1 MQGSLTRWMGLRTED
16 IRKLWMMLPIFY
28 FSGIAE
34 SLNYTAFMALFNQRF
49 GVQYLPYIYIAEAA
63 IMPLEGWLLA
73 KLANRLPKAKM
84 MTTLYLLMIGLLVL
98 NGAVLLGFKLGGIDF
113 RYYYPILFISS
124 NFVVR
129 QLTLLLWSTAFD
141 LCPTQQAKRL
151 MPVFIASTT
160 TGGITAGLIAHQI
173 GKLLGTEAVYA
184 LAPVLMVF
192 GFVFFRKAL
201 ARYLVPLTLKVDLR
215 LKSQSGKDIA
225 EEEKQLPAG
234 YYAKQMLSSP
244 FLLCAVALMTLMPA
258 VYFMIEY
265 QYFTAAEAKFPL
277 EGDLTSF
284 YGLITAIQFTF
295 CLLLQTVSTRLMNW
309 LGASNMLLAITVLF
323 FGGFGLTAL
332 FINQSVGLALVSGSY
347 AVFYILLYYIAEPCY
362 QLFFKMIPI
371 SKRDG
376 YRYFAQGVAASG
388 GILIGS
394 LLSLLH
400 SFGLIQLS
408 LLAWLGVGLAVIL
421 VFVAWY
427 GRHLYIRELVKSVQS
442 LHADLSEIAESFIGG
457 IRSSKALSA
466 MLDYLKHPNDYVR
479 ELALEVIGKAKDSAF
494 LPHLIGMIG
503 EESSRIRI
511 AVLRAMNLQS
521 ATIQDLVQV
530 ASFLEDEDP
539 EVRAESVKLISK
551 ATHLRSQSHF
561 FIRVKLLDNHPKV
574 VHEGVKALYALES
587 EESYQACDEA
597 IIKMLDNGGEW
608 AVYGCHTVADLKLEA
623 YSAWVLSLLEDHRP
637 AVKVAAAACLGKLR
651 HVEAIP
657 LLLSMVP
664 LADQELRKAILQA
677 LVDMGDTALPA
688 LNDSVN
694 HANPFI
700 WNAAVTALA
709 ELLDE
714 NKLRTQ
720 LVDPCVNRMLAST
733 QERALPEALLQLGM
747 KGLAELANQRCAELH
762 NALVG
767 GAWAVMAQFVDER
780 IVATLREAIKDESEE
795 VRENAL
801 EVLAEGLGDRK
812 LALALLELLKQGTA
826 GSDAAMTEPLVLL
839 QEAARWSDDWLK
851 DIAVYA
857 LSSLERDEMRE
868 ERKFLTMLDKVI
880 FLKQVSLFADLS
892 VDELGLIAGIAT
904 EEVHEDLT
912 YLLRRG
918 QSNSAMYLIIEGNVE
933 LSNETGVG
941 ETGTIGV
948 LGPKQ
953 AFGETTALDG
963 SPSSITAQAIFD
975 EVRVLALQGE
985 SLSRLV
991 RLYPEIGIGLLHA
1004 SSARVRLLENML
1016 LKMA

>member
-1 MQGSLTRWMGLRTED
+1 MGLRTED

-49 GVQYLPYIYIAEAA
+49 GVQYLPYIYIVEAA

-84 MTTLYLLMIGLLVL
+84 MTTLYLIMIGLLLL

-113 RYYYPILFISS
+113 RYYYPILFLSS

-192 GFVFFRKAL
+192 GFIFFRKAL
-201 ARYLVPLTLKVDLR
+201 ARYLVPLTLKEDKR
-215 LKSQSGKDIA
+215 LKAQGELSPS
-225 EEEKQLPAG
+225 EEKQQPAG

-244 FLLCAVALMTLMPA
+244 FLLCAIALMTLMPA

-265 QYFTAAEAKFPL
+265 QYFTVAESKFPK

-284 YGLITAIQFTF
+284 YGLITAIQFTI

-309 LGASNMLLAITVLF
+309 LGASNMLLAITVIFL
-323 FGGFGLTAL
+323 GGFGLTAL
-332 FINQSVGLALVSGSY
+332 FLNQSLGLVMVSGSY

-362 QLFFKMIPI
+362 QLFFKMMPI
-371 SKRDG
+371 GKRDG

-408 LLAWLGVGLAVIL
+408 PLAWVGVVVAAIL
-421 VFVAWY
+421 VVVAWF
-427 GRHLYIRELVKSVQS
+427 GRNLYIRELVKSVQS
-442 LHADLSEIAESFIGG
+442 LHADLSDIADSFIGG
-457 IRSSKALSA
+457 IRSSKALSS
-466 MLDYLKHPNDYVR
+466 MLGYLKHPNDYVR

-494 LPHLIGMIG
+494 LPQLIGMIG

-511 AVLRAMNLQS
+511 AVLRAMNLQG

-551 ATHLRSQSHF
+551 ATHLKSQSHF

-608 AVYGCHTVADLKLEA
+608 AVYGCHTVADLKLDS
-623 YSAWVLSLLEDHRP
+623 YSAWVLSLLDDHRP
-637 AVKVAAAACLGKLR
+637 AVKVAAAHCIGKLQQ
-651 HVEAIP
+651 EDAIP
-657 LLLSMVP
+657 HLLSMVP
-664 LADQELRKAILQA
+664 LADQELRKAILEA
-677 LVDMGDTALPA
+677 FVDMGAKALPA
-688 LNDSVN
+688 LLNGVN
-694 HANPFI
+694 HVNPFI
-700 WNAAVTALA
+700 WNSAVTALA

-714 NKLRTQ
+714 SKLRSE
-720 LVDPCVNRMLAST
+720 LVDRCVSRMLAST
-733 QERALPEALLQLGM
+733 QERALPAALQELGM
-747 KGLAELANQRCAELH
+747 QGLAELANQRCEELH

-767 GAWAVMAQFVDER
+767 GAWAVMAKFVDER
-780 IVATLREAIKDESEE
+780 VVTTLREATQDESDE
-795 VRENAL
+795 VRDNAL
-801 EVLAEGLGDRK
+801 EVLAEGLGDRR
-812 LALALLELLKQGTA
+812 LALALLELLKKETVRSSG
-826 GSDAAMTEPLVLL
+826 AMTEPLLIL
-839 QEAARWSDDWLK
+839 QEAKNWSDDWLR

-857 LSSLERDEMRE
+857 LSSLERADMKED
-868 ERKFLTMLDKVI
+868 RKFLTMLDKVI

-918 QSNSAMYLIIEGNVE
+918 ERNAAMYLIIEGNVE
-933 LSNETGVG
+933 LSNETGIG
-941 ETGTIGV
+941 ETVTIGV

-963 SPSSITAQAIFD
+963 SPSSITAQVIFD
-975 EVRVLALQGE
+975 EVRVLTLQGE

>member
-1 MQGSLTRWMGLRTED
+1 
-16 IRKLWMMLPIFY
+16 MMLPIFY

-49 GVQYLPYIYIAEAA
+49 GVQYLPYVYIVEAA
-63 IMPLEGWLLA
+63 IMPAEGWLLA
-73 KLANRLPKAKM
+73 KLTNWLPKAKM
-84 MTTLYLLMIGLLVL
+84 MTTLYLIMIGLLL
-98 NGAVLLGFKLGGIDF
+98 FNGVVLLGFKLGGIDF
-113 RYYYPILFISS
+113 RYYYPILFLSS

-151 MPVFIASTT
+151 MPAFIASTT
-160 TGGITAGLIAHQI
+160 IGGITAGLLAHEI
-173 GKLLGTEAVYA
+173 GKLFGTEAVYA
-184 LAPVLMVF
+184 LAPVLMVC
-192 GFVFFRKAL
+192 GYVFFRKAL
-201 ARYLVPLTLKVDLR
+201 ARYLAPLTIKEDKR
-215 LKSQSGKDIA
+215 LQAQGTANA
-225 EEEKQLPAG
+225 EEEIQPSG
-234 YYAKQMLSSP
+234 YYVKQILRSP

-265 QYFTAAEAKFPL
+265 QYFTAAEAHFPQ
-277 EGDLTSF
+277 ERDLTSF
-284 YGLITAIQFTF
+284 YGMITAIQFTF
-295 CLLLQTVSTRLMNW
+295 CLILQTVSTRLMNW
-309 LGASNMLLAITVLF
+309 LGASNMLLVITVIF

-332 FINQSVGLALVSGSY
+332 LLDQPVGLMMVSGSY

-362 QLFFKMIPI
+362 QLFFKMMPI
-371 SKRDG
+371 SQRDG
-376 YRYFAQGVAASG
+376 YRYFAQGLAASG

-394 LLSLLH
+394 LLSILH
-400 SFGLIQLS
+400 SFGWLALS
-408 LLAWLGVGLAVIL
+408 PLAWIGVIL
-421 VFVAWY
+421 SAVLVGVAWY

-442 LHADLSEIAESFIGG
+442 LHTDLSDIAASFIGG

-466 MLDYLKHPNDYVR
+466 MLGYLKHPNDYIR

-511 AVLRAMNLQS
+511 AVLRAMNLQG
-521 ATIQDLVQV
+521 ATVQDLVQV

-551 ATHLRSQSHF
+551 ATHLKSQSYF
-561 FIRVKLLDNHPKV
+561 FIRVKLLDTHPRV
-574 VHEGVKALYALES
+574 VHEGVKALYALKS

-608 AVYGCHTVADLKLEA
+608 AVYGCQTVADLKLDS
-623 YSAWVLSLLEDHRP
+623 YTAWVMSLLDDHRP
-637 AVKVAAAACLGKLR
+637 AVKVAAAHCLGKLR
-651 HVEAIP
+651 YVEAIP

-677 LVDMGDTALPA
+677 LIDIGYKGLAALFEG
-688 LNDSVN
+688 VN
-694 HANPFI
+694 HVNPFI
-700 WNAAVTALA
+700 WNASVTALA
-709 ELLDE
+709 ALLDE
-714 NKLRTQ
+714 NKLRTE
-720 LVDPCVNRMLAST
+720 LVERCVSRMLAST
-733 QERALPEALLQLGM
+733 QEKALPVALAKLGM
-747 KGLAELANQRCAELH
+747 NGLAELANQRCGELH
-762 NALVG
+762 KALVG
-767 GAWAVMAQFVDER
+767 GAWAVMIHLADER
-780 IVATLREAIKDESEE
+780 VVTTLREVIQDEDEE
-795 VRENAL
+795 VRENGL
-801 EVLAEGLGDRK
+801 EVLAEGLGDRR
-812 LALALLELLKQGTA
+812 LASALLALLKQGENSSGIDQA
-826 GSDAAMTEPLVLL
+826 EPLDILH
-839 QEAARWSDDWLK
+839 EAQLWSDKWLK
-851 DIAVYA
+851 DVAVYA
-857 LSSLERDEMRE
+857 LSTLERDEMKE
-868 ERKFLTMLDKVI
+868 DRKFLTMLDKVI

-904 EEVHEDLT
+904 EEVHADLT

-918 QSNSAMYLIIEGNVE
+918 ESNAAMYLIIEGNVE

-941 ETGTIGV
+941 EAVTIGV

-953 AFGETTALDG
+953 ALGETTALDG
-963 SPSSITAQAIFD
+963 TPSSITAQVIFD
-975 EVRVLALQGE
+975 EVRVLSLQGE

>member
-49 GVQYLPYIYIAEAA
+49 GVQYLPYIYIVEAA
-63 IMPLEGWLLA
+63 IMPLEGWFLA
-73 KLANRLPKAKM
+73 KLAERMPKARM
-84 MTTLYLLMIGLLVL
+84 MTTLYLIMIGLLLL
-98 NGAVLLGFKLGGIDF
+98 NGVVLLGFKLGGIDY
-113 RYYYPILFISS
+113 RYYYPILFLSS

-192 GFVFFRKAL
+192 GFLFFRKAL
-201 ARYLVPLTLKVDLR
+201 ARYLVPLTLKEDIR
-215 LKSQSGKDIA
+215 LKNQSSPGSVSD
-225 EEEKQLPAG
+225 EKQMPAG
-234 YYAKQMLSSP
+234 YYLKEMLRSP

-265 QYFTAAEAKFPL
+265 QYFTAAEAKFSA

-309 LGASNMLLAITVLF
+309 LGASNLLLAITIVF
-323 FGGFGLTAL
+323 FGGFGLTAMFMDESL
-332 FINQSVGLALVSGSY
+332 GLVMVSGSY

-400 SFGLIQLS
+400 SFGLIRLS
-408 LLAWLGVGLAVIL
+408 PLAWLGVGVAAIL
-421 VFVAWY
+421 ILVAWY

-442 LHADLSEIAESFIGG
+442 LHADLSDIAESFIGG

-466 MLDYLKHPNDYVR
+466 MLGYLKHPNDYVR
-479 ELALEVIGKAKDSAF
+479 ELALEVIGKAKDSVF

-539 EVRAESVKLISK
+539 EVRAESVKLISR

-608 AVYGCHTVADLKLEA
+608 AVYGCHTVADLKLETYA
-623 YSAWVLSLLEDHRP
+623 AWVLSLLDDHRP
-637 AVKVAAAACLGKLR
+637 AVKVAAAHCLGKLR

-664 LADQELRKAILQA
+664 MADQELRKAILQA
-677 LVDMGDTALPA
+677 FVDMEDNALPA
-688 LNDSVN
+688 LIDSVN

-714 NKLRTQ
+714 HRLRTE
-720 LVDPCVNRMLAST
+720 LVDRCVSRMLAST
-733 QERALPEALLQLGM
+733 QERALPAALEALGL

-767 GAWAVMAQFVDER
+767 GAWAVMAKFVDER
-780 IVATLREAIKDESEE
+780 VVATLREVTQDESEE
-795 VRENAL
+795 VRDNGL

-812 LALALLELLKQGTA
+812 LALALLELLKK
-826 GSDAAMTEPLVLL
+826 DAVNSHAEAAEPLQILK
-839 QEAARWSDDWLK
+839 EAAAWSDDWLK

-857 LSSLERDEMRE
+857 LSALERDEMKE

-933 LSNETGVG
+933 LSNETGSG

-963 SPSSITAQAIFD
+963 SPSSITAQVIFD

>member
-49 GVQYLPYIYIAEAA
+49 GVQYLPYIYIVEAA

-84 MTTLYLLMIGLLVL
+84 MNTLYLLMMGLLLV
-98 NGAVLLGFKLGGIDF
+98 NGAVLLGFKMVGVDF
-113 RYYYPILFISS
+113 RYYYPILFLSS

-151 MPVFIASTT
+151 MPMFIASTT
-160 TGGITAGLIAHQI
+160 TGGITAGLLAHQI
-173 GKLLGTEAVYA
+173 GKLLGTEAVYV

-192 GFVFFRKAL
+192 GFIFFRKAL
-201 ARYLVPLTLKVDLR
+201 ASYLVPLTLKEDKR
-215 LKSQSGKDIA
+215 LKTQGAASAG
-225 EEEKQLPAG
+225 EETQKPAR
-234 YYAKQMLSSP
+234 YYAKQMLRSP
-244 FLLCAVALMTLMPA
+244 FLLCAIALMTLMPA

-265 QYFTAAEAKFPL
+265 QYFTAAESKFPQ

-284 YGLITAIQFTF
+284 YGLITAIQFTI
-295 CLLLQTVSTRLMNW
+295 CLLLQTVATRLMNW

-323 FGGFGLTAL
+323 LGGFGLTAL
-332 FINQSVGLALVSGSY
+332 FINQSLGLVMVSGSY
-347 AVFYILLYYIAEPCY
+347 AVFYILLYYIAEPCF
-362 QLFFKMIPI
+362 QLFFKMMPI
-371 SKRDG
+371 GRRDG

-394 LLSLLH
+394 LVSLLH
-400 SFGLIQLS
+400 SFGLLHLS
-408 LLAWLGVGLAVIL
+408 SLAWVGVVEAAIL
-421 VFVAWY
+421 VLVAWY

-442 LHADLSEIAESFIGG
+442 LHVDLSDIAGSFIGG
-457 IRSSKALSA
+457 IRSSKALSS
-466 MLDYLKHPNDYVR
+466 MLGYLKHPNDYVR

-511 AVLRAMNLQS
+511 AVLRAMNLQG

-574 VHEGVKALYALES
+574 VHEGVKALYALQS

-597 IIKMLDNGGEW
+597 IIKMLDTGGEW
-608 AVYGCHTVADLKLEA
+608 AVYGCHTVADLKLDSYA
-623 YSAWVLSLLEDHRP
+623 AWVLSLLDDHRP
-637 AVKVAAAACLGKLR
+637 AVKVAAAHSIGKLK
-651 HVEAIP
+651 HVDAIP
-657 LLLSMVP
+657 VLLGMVP

-677 LVDMGDTALPA
+677 FVDMGDKALPA
-688 LNDSVN
+688 LLDSVN

-700 WNAAVTALA
+700 WNAVVSALA

-714 NKLRTQ
+714 SRLRSV
-720 LVDPCVNRMLAST
+720 LVDRCVSRMLAST
-733 QERALPEALLQLGM
+733 QERALPAALDELGM
-747 KGLAELANQRCAELH
+747 KGLAELANQRCGELH

-767 GAWAVMAQFVDER
+767 GAWAVMAKFVDER
-780 IVATLREAIKDESEE
+780 VLITLREATQDESEE
-795 VRENAL
+795 VRENGQ
-801 EVLAEGLGDRK
+801 EVLAEGLGDRR
-812 LALALLELLKQGTA
+812 LAFALLELLKKEA
-826 GSDAAMTEPLVLL
+826 GRSSAAKTDPLLILQDAKT
-839 QEAARWSDDWLK
+839 WSDDWLK

-857 LSSLERDEMRE
+857 LSSLERAHMKE

-918 QSNSAMYLIIEGNVE
+918 KRNSAMYLIIEGNVE

-963 SPSSITAQAIFD
+963 SPSSITAQVIFD
-975 EVRVLALQGE
+975 EVSVLTLQGE

>member
-49 GVQYLPYIYIAEAA
+49 GVQYLPYIYIVEAA

-73 KLANRLPKAKM
+73 KLAERMPKARM
-84 MTTLYLLMIGLLVL
+84 MTTLYLIMMGLLLL
-98 NGAVLLGFKLGGIDF
+98 NGAVLLGFKAGGIDF
-113 RYYYPILFISS
+113 RYYYPILFLSS

-160 TGGITAGLIAHQI
+160 TGGITAGLIAHQV

-184 LAPVLMVF
+184 LAPVLMVG
-192 GFVFFRKAL
+192 GFLFFRKAL
-201 ARYLVPLTLKVDLR
+201 ARYLAPLTLKEDLR
-215 LKSQSGKDIA
+215 SKQGTGT
-225 EEEKQLPAG
+225 EEQQMPAG
-234 YYAKQMLSSP
+234 YYFKEMLRSP

-265 QYFTAAEAKFPL
+265 QYFTAAEAHFPA

-309 LGASNMLLAITVLF
+309 LGASNMLLAITIVF

-332 FINQSVGLALVSGSY
+332 FMNESLGLAMVSGSY

-362 QLFFKMIPI
+362 QLFFKMMPI
-371 SKRDG
+371 AKRDG

-400 SFGLIQLS
+400 AFGLIRLS
-408 LLAWLGVGLAVIL
+408 PLAWLGVCVAAVLIL
-421 VFVAWY
+421 VAWY

-442 LHADLSEIAESFIGG
+442 LHADLSDIAESFIGG

-466 MLDYLKHPNDYVR
+466 MLGYLKHPNDYVR

-539 EVRAESVKLISK
+539 EVRAESVKLISR

-561 FIRVKLLDNHPKV
+561 FIRVKLLDSHPKV

-608 AVYGCHTVADLKLEA
+608 AVYGCHTVADLKLETYA
-623 YSAWVLSLLEDHRP
+623 AWVLSLLDDHRP
-637 AVKVAAAACLGKLR
+637 AVKVAAAQCLGKLR
-651 HVEAIP
+651 HIEAIP
-657 LLLSMVP
+657 LLLGMVP
-664 LADQELRKAILQA
+664 MADQELRKAILQA
-677 LVDMGDTALPA
+677 FVDMGDRALPA
-688 LNDSVN
+688 LLGSMD

-714 NKLRTQ
+714 SGLRTQ
-720 LVDPCVNRMLAST
+720 LVDRSVARMLAST
-733 QERALPEALLQLGM
+733 QERALPAALQALGM
-747 KGLAELANQRCAELH
+747 QGLAELANQRCAELH

-767 GAWAVMAQFVDER
+767 GAWAVMAKFVDER
-780 IVATLREAIKDESEE
+780 VVATLREVTQDESEE
-795 VRENAL
+795 VRDNGL
-801 EVLAEGLGDRK
+801 EVLAEGIGDRK
-812 LALALLELLKQGTA
+812 LALALLELLKD
-826 GSDAAMTEPLVLL
+826 DAPSGEAEAAEPLLL
-839 QEAARWSDDWLK
+839 LKEAAAWSDSWLRE
-851 DIAVYA
+851 IAVYA
-857 LSSLERDEMRE
+857 LSARERDEMKE

-933 LSNETGVG
+933 LSNETGSG

>member
-1 MQGSLTRWMGLRTED
+1 MQGSLIRWMGLRTED

-49 GVQYLPYIYIAEAA
+49 GVQYLPYIYIVEAA

-84 MTTLYLLMIGLLVL
+84 MTTLYLIMIGLLLL

-113 RYYYPILFISS
+113 RYYYPILFLSS

-192 GFVFFRKAL
+192 GFIFFRKAL
-201 ARYLVPLTLKVDLR
+201 ARYLVPLTLKEDKR
-215 LKSQSGKDIA
+215 LKAQGELSPS
-225 EEEKQLPAG
+225 EEKQQPAG

-244 FLLCAVALMTLMPA
+244 FLLCAIALMTLMPA

-265 QYFTAAEAKFPL
+265 QYFTVAESKFPK

-284 YGLITAIQFTF
+284 YGLITAIQFTI

-309 LGASNMLLAITVLF
+309 LGASNMLLAITVIFL
-323 FGGFGLTAL
+323 GGFGLTAL
-332 FINQSVGLALVSGSY
+332 FLNQSLGLVMVSGSY

-362 QLFFKMIPI
+362 QLFFKMMPI
-371 SKRDG
+371 GKRDG

-408 LLAWLGVGLAVIL
+408 PLAWVGVVVAAIL
-421 VFVAWY
+421 VVVAWF
-427 GRHLYIRELVKSVQS
+427 GRNLYIRELVKSVQS
-442 LHADLSEIAESFIGG
+442 LHADLSDIADSFIGG
-457 IRSSKALSA
+457 IRSSKALSS
-466 MLDYLKHPNDYVR
+466 MLGYLKHPNDYVR

-494 LPHLIGMIG
+494 LPQLIGMIG

-511 AVLRAMNLQS
+511 AVLRAMNLQG

-551 ATHLRSQSHF
+551 ATHLKSQSHF

-608 AVYGCHTVADLKLEA
+608 AVYGCHTVADLKLDS
-623 YSAWVLSLLEDHRP
+623 YSAWVLSLLDDHRP
-637 AVKVAAAACLGKLR
+637 AVKVAAAHCIGKLQQ
-651 HVEAIP
+651 EDAIP
-657 LLLSMVP
+657 HLLSMVP
-664 LADQELRKAILQA
+664 LADQELRKAILEA
-677 LVDMGDTALPA
+677 FVDMGAKALPA
-688 LNDSVN
+688 LLNGVN
-694 HANPFI
+694 HVNPFI
-700 WNAAVTALA
+700 WNSAVTALA

-714 NKLRTQ
+714 SKLRSE
-720 LVDPCVNRMLAST
+720 LVDRCVSRMLAST
-733 QERALPEALLQLGM
+733 QERALPAALQELGM
-747 KGLAELANQRCAELH
+747 QGLAELANQRCEELH

-767 GAWAVMAQFVDER
+767 GAWAVMAKFVDER
-780 IVATLREAIKDESEE
+780 VVTTLREATQDESDE
-795 VRENAL
+795 VRDNAL
-801 EVLAEGLGDRK
+801 EVLAEGLGDRR
-812 LALALLELLKQGTA
+812 LALALLELLKKETVRSSG
-826 GSDAAMTEPLVLL
+826 AMTEPLLIL
-839 QEAARWSDDWLK
+839 QEAKNWSDDWLR

-857 LSSLERDEMRE
+857 LSSLERADMKED
-868 ERKFLTMLDKVI
+868 RKFLTMLDKVI

-918 QSNSAMYLIIEGNVE
+918 ERNAAMYLIIEGNVE
-933 LSNETGVG
+933 LSNETGIG
-941 ETGTIGV
+941 ETVTIGV

-963 SPSSITAQAIFD
+963 SPSSITAQVIFD
-975 EVRVLALQGE
+975 EVRVLTLQGE